1 MAFGASHVE
10 ESSKTVET
18 VLRRPMKIE
27 LKPTERRYVTIWPP
41 KVRTVRYSND
51 KENEGKKAGCW
62 I

>member
-1 MAFGASHVE
+1 ME

-18 VLRRPMKIE
+18 VRRRPMEIE

-51 KENEGKKAGCW
+51 KENEAKKAGCW